1 MFNQEDE
8 EMNKNVVQFE
18 LNQTIRKM
26 SIAIVA
32 AGLMAGCAS
41 TSAPVEQMALSKA
54 AVNNAMS
61 VGGNEFA
68 PVQLK
73 SAMDKLDAA
82 EKAMAGKDYEL
93 ARQMAE
99 QAEVDAKLANS
110 MARSIKAQK
119 AADALQ
125 EDIRVLRHEIERT
138 AQ

>member
-1 MFNQEDE
+1 MFNHEGE
-8 EMNKNVVQFE
+8 EMNKNVGQLE

-32 AGLMAGCAS
+32 AGLMVGCAS
-41 TSAPVEQMALSKA
+41 TSAPVEQMALSRA

-68 PVQLK
+68 PVQIK

-99 QAEVDAKLANS
+99 QAEVDAKLAGS
-110 MARSIKAQK
+110 IARSTKAQK
-119 AADALQ
+119 AVDALQ
-125 EDIRVLRHEIERT
+125 EDIRVLRHEIERA